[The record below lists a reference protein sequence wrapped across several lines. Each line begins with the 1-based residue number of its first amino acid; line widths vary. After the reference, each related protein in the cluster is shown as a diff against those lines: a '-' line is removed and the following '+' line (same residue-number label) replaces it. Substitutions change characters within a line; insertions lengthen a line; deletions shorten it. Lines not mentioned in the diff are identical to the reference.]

1 MVNLDN
7 QRPGDVWMLGKTR
20 YEVEAVEQQGP
31 NLILK
36 CRRHTAHGTEP
47 ATISIL
53 THPRLVLVGGA
64 EGTAELRTWR
74 AALLAGYDEAWAP
87 TMLTWRVRQLFEAA
101 GIPLDPPVDEVR
113 GDCSA
118 CGRTNVL
125 ASDTCPAF
133 MAELGGP
140 HTAWRPGIPEYRSLL
155 DALLED
161 AEEHRAAGRVM
172 QAANA
177 FAAVE
182 NLRTMPPWQPSIADV
197 APMVSGGPPATAE
210 DDIEEGGW

>member
-7 QRPGDVWMLGKTR
+7 QRPGDVWMLGGTK
-20 YEVEAVEQQGP
+20 YDVEAVERQGP
-31 NLILK
+31 SLLLT
-36 CRRHTAHGTEP
+36 CRRPAAGGGTETSVIVVVSGPQPLVIVNEPVVNEPP
-47 ATISIL
+47 APART
-53 THPRLVLVGGA
+53 TPENR
-64 EGTAELRTWR
+64 AELRTWR
-74 AALLAGYDEAWAP
+74 AALLAGDDKAWAP
-87 TMLTWRVRQLFEAA
+87 TMTCWRVRQLFEVA
-101 GIPLDPPVDEVR
+101 GIPLGPPDDLR
-113 GDCSA
+113 SA
-118 CGRTNVL
+118 GV
-125 ASDTCPAF
+125 
-133 MAELGGP
+133 
-140 HTAWRPGIPEYRSLL
+140 PEYRSLL

-177 FAAVE
+177 LAAVE